1 MPNSLLRGGLLP
13 GRPAHGAAGFTLIE
27 MVVVL
32 AVLGL
37 TLGILVARGPTRS
50 ATIDLDAGS
59 RRLGDR
65 LRQARGRA
73 ISTDRPVRVSA
84 AQARETVAGAL
95 PRDRAAPLALFLHSP
110 ADDPR
115 GEGSLR
121 FDPDGGASGA
131 RIVLAEGHEQVSIGV
146 DWLTG
151 RITQGPI
158 RRDDG
163 S

>member
-1 MPNSLLRGGLLP
+1 MPSNLTPGGPARGD
-13 GRPAHGAAGFTLIE
+13 AGFTLIE
-27 MVVVL
+27 MIVVL
-32 AVLGL
+32 AVMGL
-37 TLGILVARGPTRS
+37 MLGILVARGPTRS
-50 ATIDLDAGS
+50 ATIDLDAAS
-59 RRLGDR
+59 RRLTDT

-73 ISTDRPVRVSA
+73 IGTDRPVRVSA
-84 AQARETVAGAL
+84 AQAREAVAEVSR
-95 PRDRAAPLALFLHSP
+95 RDQEAPVVLSLHSP

-121 FDPDGGASGA
+121 FDPDGGANGA
-131 RIVLAEGHEQVSIGV
+131 RIVLAEGHEQLSISV

-158 RRDDG
+158 RRDDA